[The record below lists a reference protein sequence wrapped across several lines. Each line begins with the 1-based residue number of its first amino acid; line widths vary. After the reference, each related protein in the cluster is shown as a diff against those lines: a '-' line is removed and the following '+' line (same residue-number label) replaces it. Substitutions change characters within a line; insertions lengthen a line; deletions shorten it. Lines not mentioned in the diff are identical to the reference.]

1 KEQETNRLHELIE
14 EVDALKGEWNVLE
27 SKMEHASQNLAEMEK
42 QLAAQGVEEIRQQ
55 IRDVQDSLRESEEEL
70 DRHKEKIPEKTSERN
85 VLLNEIGDVQQKTRF
100 YKNLSDGWMELFLR
114 EVGYGFITIPEDIQ
128 TNDEKAHWVEKTY
141 KADYDSKDSAKVSEQ
156 LTKMVVEQEP
166 NLMEYRLEEK
176 MSVMETAD
184 WMEGDFTDAE
194 RIQLNN
200 WTEKGRRRL
209 IQ

>member
-1 KEQETNRLHELIE
+1 VKRLLDEQTRDLNIAFEYDAYVSAKKMMHQYEMTLRNFETIHIHYSHLQTRKEQETNRLHELIE

-100 YKNLSDGWMELFLR
+100 YKNLSDGWME
-114 EVGYGFITIPEDIQ
+114 
-128 TNDEKAHWVEKTY
+128 
-141 KADYDSKDSAKVSEQ
+141 
-156 LTKMVVEQEP
+156 
-166 NLMEYRLEEK
+166 
-176 MSVMETAD
+176 
-184 WMEGDFTDAE
+184 
-194 RIQLNN
+194 
-200 WTEKGRRRL
+200 
-209 IQ
+209 